1 MLQIKSWMGMVG
13 LAALAGTVLA
23 SPGHAETL
31 NALFMAQAA
40 YSDND
45 VRNMTHDFEKANP
58 GTTVNLEFVPYE
70 ALFDKIVASK
80 AAGGSGYDVV
90 LYDVIWPAAFARDG
104 VLRDVTD
111 QVKANI
117 DTAKVFDGAWSTS
130 LFDGKYYG
138 LPWILDTKYLFYNT
152 DMLAKAGIATPPK
165 TWDELLADAKII
177 KDKKIV
183 DYPIVWS
190 WSQAEAVVCD
200 YATITAAHGGTY
212 YRDGKPAFDQGGSLD
227 AVKYMVQS
235 LKDGVSNPNSKE
247 YLEEDVRKV
256 FSAGNAAFAL
266 NWTYAYAKANDPA
279 ESKIVG
285 KVGVV
290 PAPGVAGH
298 TEASA
303 VNGSMGLGITA
314 GSSHPDLGWKYI
326 SFLTSQEVQNKYA
339 QLSLPIWK
347 SSYDDPAVTKG
358 QEPLVTAAKTAI
370 SVMSLRPVTPS
381 YQEVSTILQAQIQN
395 ALTDKATP
403 DAALAEADKA
413 AARLR

>member
-1 MLQIKSWMGMVG
+1 MLQIKSWIGVVG

-111 QVKANI
+111 RVKANI

-212 YRDGKPAFDQGGSLD
+212 YNDGKPAFDQGGSLD

-358 QEPLVTAAKTAI
+358 QEPLVAAAKTAI

>member
-1 MLQIKSWMGMVG
+1 MGVVG

-111 QVKANI
+111 RVKANI

-183 DYPIVWS
+183 EYPIVWS

-212 YRDGKPAFDQGGSLD
+212 YKDGKPAFDQGGSLD

-358 QEPLVTAAKTAI
+358 QEPLVAAAKTAI